1 MIGIIILA
9 VGFILAYLSMQVIP
23 VIMGLFCFNKN
34 DFKQSTI
41 DDWLFAPLFIFVLL
55 IPFVG
60 AFLLAPLL
68 DDEDKWLKRLAM
80 ISFYIVII
88 GFIILVTTK
97 LLES

>member
-23 VIMGLFCFNKN
+23 VIMGLFCFDKK
-34 DFKQSTI
+34 DFKQNTI
-41 DDWLFAPLFIFVLL
+41 DDWLFTPLFIFVLL

-68 DDEDKWLKRLAM
+68 EDEDKWLKRLSM

-88 GFIILVTTK
+88 GVIILVTTK
-97 LLES
+97 LLE

>member
-23 VIMGLFCFNKN
+23 VIMGLFCLDKK

-60 AFLLAPLL
+60 AFLLAPVLE
-68 DDEDKWLKRLAM
+68 DEDKWLKRLAM
-80 ISFYIVII
+80 ISVYIVIV
-88 GFIILVTTK
+88 GFIMVIIEFLK
-97 LLES
+97 

>member
-23 VIMGLFCFNKN
+23 VIMGLFCFDKK

-41 DDWLFAPLFIFVLL
+41 DDWLFAPFFIFVLL
-55 IPFVG
+55 VPFVG
-60 AFLLAPLL
+60 AFLLLPVLK
-68 DDEDKWLKRLAM
+68 DEDKWLQRLTM

-88 GFIILVTTK
+88 GCIIIVTTK
-97 LLES
+97 LLE

>member
-23 VIMGLFCFNKN
+23 VIMGLFCFDKK

-41 DDWLFAPLFIFVLL
+41 DDWLFIPLLIFVLL

-60 AFLLAPLL
+60 VFLLAPLL
-68 DDEDKWLKRLAM
+68 EDEDKWLKRLAM
-80 ISFYIVII
+80 ISVYIVIV
-88 GFIILVTTK
+88 GFIMVIIEFLK
-97 LLES
+97 

>member
-23 VIMGLFCFNKN
+23 VIMGLFCFDKK

-41 DDWLFAPLFIFVLL
+41 DDWLFIPLLIFVVL

-60 AFLLAPLL
+60 AILIVPFW

-80 ISFYIVII
+80 ISVYIVIV
-88 GFIILVTTK
+88 GFIMVIIEFLK
-97 LLES
+97 

>member
-9 VGFILAYLSMQVIP
+9 LGFILAYLSMQVIP
-23 VIMGLFCFNKN
+23 VIMGLFCFDKK

-41 DDWLFAPLFIFVLL
+41 DDWLFIPLLIFVVL

-60 AFLLAPLL
+60 AILIVPFW

-80 ISFYIVII
+80 ISVYIVIV
-88 GFIILVTTK
+88 GFIMVIIEFLK
-97 LLES
+97 

>member
-23 VIMGLFCFNKN
+23 VIIGLFCFDKN

-41 DDWLFAPLFIFVLL
+41 DDWLFIPLLIFVVL

-60 AFLLAPLL
+60 AILIVPLWY
-68 DDEDKWLKRLAM
+68 DEDKWLKRLAM
-80 ISFYIVII
+80 ISVYIVIV
-88 GFIILVTTK
+88 GFIMVIIEFLK
-97 LLES
+97 

>member
-9 VGFILAYLSMQVIP
+9 LGFILAYLSMQVIP
-23 VIMGLFCFNKN
+23 VIMGLFCFDKK
-34 DFKQSTI
+34 DFEQSTI

-68 DDEDKWLKRLAM
+68 EDEDKWLKRLAM
-80 ISFYIVII
+80 ISVYIVIV
-88 GFIILVTTK
+88 GFIMVIIEF
-97 LLES
+97 LE